1 MKERPILFNGAM
13 VRAILDGSKTQTRR
27 IMKPQPLLHTTHW
40 YSSTSDQSLW
50 MGIGPS
56 EATGGTRQTW
66 GWSRCPFGQVGD
78 QLWVRETFQP
88 VFAAGREYGENTP
101 DWGTGEGYDVKYPA
115 TDEIIEWID
124 GDDNITSRCKPS
136 IHMPRWASRIQLE
149 ITGVRVERL
158 QDISEEDAWAEGV
171 MQIDNLDFER
181 PEKYNHALC
190 PQCGGTGLYMS
201 ISGSGGVSFDNDC
214 TKCDT
219 HEKLFKHLWNS
230 TGGNW
235 EDNPYVWCISFRR
248 LMS

>member
-13 VRAILDGSKTQTRR
+13 VRALLDGSKTQTRR
-27 IMKPQPLLHTTHW
+27 AF
-40 YSSTSDQSLW
+40 STRMIDLMYVAARAGEVSYFVEQGFMEPNDASYVLDF
-50 MGIGPS
+50 
-56 EATGGTRQTW
+56 
-66 GWSRCPFGQVGD
+66 CPFGQVGD

-88 VFAAGREYGENTP
+88 VFAAGREHGENTP

-158 QDISEEDAWAEGV
+158 QDISEEDAKAEGV
-171 MQIDNLDFER
+171 MQLDADGFER
-181 PEKYNHALC
+181 PMDRDKDGWKLC
-190 PQCGGTGLYMS
+190 PVCAGTGLHS
-201 ISGSGGVSFDNDC
+201 TLGANGGVICDVDC
-214 TKCDT
+214 IHCNT
-219 HEKLFKHLWNS
+219 HKKLFMHLWHS

-235 EDNPYVWCISFRR
+235 GNNPYVWAIDFKQVAK
-248 LMS
+248 